1 MNILCLVN
9 YKMLPIL
16 QNKGSVYVDTTYQ
29 YKGLIEDFLH
39 IQQDI
44 NPSSSFIA
52 DVSYTYKK
60 PNNYIENVSSNLIY
74 NDNQQIDNPLTSPI
88 EVNVSPDFSK
98 RMFGDNLKYRFSDV
112 SLFSTT
118 PHDQSSYTVEL
129 ISQFVD
135 KNTKSI
141 LDSSACIGGNTIQF
155 SSFFKD
161 IYAVELYSKH
171 VELLKHN
178 LSLKNISNVNVI
190 KDNILNVD
198 INTDIIF
205 YDPPW
210 ENFEK
215 GDYYYQL
222 GGQKVF
228 LKSMIEKN
236 KDKEMIILK
245 VENRY
250 NETFKIQKKIYTYYV
265 NDNNNIPIYK
275 LMILTNNV
283 LKNKIKEKSFFRLR
297 YKEEQKI
304 ELDYRE
310 FGNIIKNKLI
320 SKYIDENLKIAD
332 IGSGKGGDLIKYANS
347 KMSFAYLIEPNPNN
361 FNELKQRYS
370 NITQPN
376 KFKLIQ
382 ASGQNMPIIEKVD
395 RVFMFFSLNFFSGED
410 LKLLIKNI
418 KNITKEK
425 SKVIFTYMDGD
436 RTKNILS
443 DNKGVWEQY
452 NYKIEDKG
460 GNKVKI
466 YIDAETVTMDGQD
479 ENLVYHNFL
488 MNLMREFGFKLI
500 DTNTFDNEYEYY
512 KLVDEHDKIFTSLYR
527 YDVFE
532 KI

>member
-1 MNILCLVN
+1 
-9 YKMLPIL
+9 MLPIL

-29 YKGLIEDFLH
+29 YKGLIEDFLY

-44 NPSSSFIA
+44 KPRSTFIT

-74 NDNQQIDNPLTSPI
+74 HDTQQIDNPLTSPL

-118 PHDQSSYTVEL
+118 PHDQSAYTVEL

-178 LSLKNISNVNVI
+178 LSLKNINNVNVI

-210 ENFEK
+210 ENFENE
-215 GDYYYQL
+215 DYYYQL
-222 GGQKVF
+222 GGTKVF
-228 LKSMIEKN
+228 LKSLIEKN
-236 KDKEMIILK
+236 RDKEMIVIK
-245 VENRY
+245 VENKY
-250 NETFKIQKKIYTYYV
+250 NEIFRIQKKTYTYYI

-275 LMILTNNV
+275 LIILTNNTI
-283 LKNKIKEKSFFRLR
+283 KNKIKEKSFLRLR

-304 ELDYRE
+304 ELNYRE
-310 FGNIIKNKLI
+310 FANIVKNKLI
-320 SKYIDENLKIAD
+320 SKYVDENSKIAD
-332 IGSGKGGDLIKYANS
+332 IGSGKGGDLIKYLYS

-361 FNELKQRYS
+361 FIQLKQRFS
-370 NITQPN
+370 NITQQN

-382 ASGQNMPIIEKVD
+382 ASGQNMPNIEKVD
-395 RVFMFFSLNFFSGED
+395 RVFMFFSLNFFSFED

-418 KNITKEK
+418 INITKERA
-425 SKVIFTYMDGD
+425 KVIFTYMDGQ
-436 RTKNILS
+436 RTKDILS
-443 DNKGVWEQY
+443 KNNGIWEQY

-466 YIDAETVTMDGQD
+466 YIDAETVTMEGQD
-479 ENLVYHNFL
+479 ENLVYHDFLANF
-488 MNLMREFGFKLI
+488 MKEGGFKLI
-500 DTNTFDNEYEYY
+500 DNNTFDNEYEYY

-532 KI
+532 KL